1 MRKLLDSLYEAAGW
15 LAGLFMIGILI
26 FVLWSIVIRQM
37 GTNFPG
43 LDAYAGYSMAG
54 AGFLA
59 LASTFRRNEHIRVTL
74 LLSALKPQARH
85 YLNLFT
91 LLVAI
96 VLAGALAWFSVT
108 LVMDSFAYNDL
119 STGED
124 ATPLWIPQL
133 AMAIGCALFWISI
146 VDEFFC
152 SLKKGYSSTEEEPVS
167 MQT

>member
-1 MRKLLDSLYEAAGW
+1 MRRFLDALYEGAGW
-15 LAGLFMIGILI
+15 LAGLFMIGILV
-26 FVLWSIVIRQM
+26 FVLWSIIIRQM

-43 LDAYAGYSMAG
+43 LDAYAGYSMAA

-59 LASTFRRNEHIRVTL
+59 LASTFRKNEHIRVTL
-74 LLSALKPQARH
+74 ILSALKPAGRH

-91 LLVAI
+91 LVIAI
-96 VLAGALAWFSVT
+96 ILSGALAWFSIK
-108 LVMDSFAYNDL
+108 LVMDSYSYNDL

-133 AMAIGCALFWISI
+133 GMAVGCVLFCIAI
-146 VDEFFC
+146 ADEFVS
-152 SLKKGYSSTEEEPVS
+152 SLRKGYSSTEEEPVS

>member
-1 MRKLLDSLYEAAGW
+1 MRRLLNCIYEGAAW
-15 LAGLFMIGILI
+15 LAGLFMIGILV
-26 FVLWSIVIRQM
+26 FVLWSIIIRQM

-43 LDAYAGYSMAG
+43 LDAYAGYSMAA

-59 LASTFRRNEHIRVTL
+59 LASTFRHNEHIRVTL
-74 LLSALKPQARH
+74 ILAALKPRARH

-91 LLVAI
+91 LVVAI
-96 VLAGALAWFSVT
+96 VLSGALAWFSIK
-108 LVMDSFAYNDL
+108 LVMDSYSYHDL

-133 AMAIGCALFWISI
+133 GMAAGCLLFCIAI
-146 VDEFFC
+146 VDEFIC
-152 SLKKGYSSTEEEPVS
+152 SLKKGYSRTEEEPVS